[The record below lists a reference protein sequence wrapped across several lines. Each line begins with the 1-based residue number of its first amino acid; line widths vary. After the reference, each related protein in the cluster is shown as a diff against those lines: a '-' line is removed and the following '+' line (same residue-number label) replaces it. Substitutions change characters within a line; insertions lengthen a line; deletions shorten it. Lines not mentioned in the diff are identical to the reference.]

1 MEITNNNLLN
11 ILLPNDNKVIKEAL
25 KQADLNQLADSSKNR
40 SVQHILANLFND
52 ITQGTKSNETIL
64 NLLKNANVFKEI
76 TQFPKELQALSN
88 LVKSDPSLNAF
99 QSKLDNFMLNI
110 TQIDENT
117 LKTQI
122 NNSGIFLES
131 KISTALGNLSHNITQ
146 TLLELKQAL
155 LNTPFLDSN
164 NAVKLIDSLLNNAN
178 SSNPTMMLNDLKTL
192 LSTLK
197 NMISQ
202 LETPNAQTN
211 AVVQTVLKLENL
223 FNKEFQTHPAFN
235 NTNVTI
241 KPEVANEL
249 KSIFSQLQ
257 TYFSA
262 TQTQASNELTSLLD
276 KLTQTQ
282 NIIQNP
288 NFINESKTILA
299 QLKQLPQMQAA
310 FAYHSQSNQIA
321 NLSTQL
327 ETIINQLISQQP
339 QMPNTPLN
347 ISPLS
352 QEVNTQLKTILT
364 QLQNALSHFSPTTHN
379 TAPLL
384 QLIENS
390 LQAQNLS
397 QSHRLLNNLQQ
408 LLTQLNSTEP
418 FGNALSSNKQN
429 QELLNLVNKFESIVT
444 KEVLNNPTFT
454 APHNA
459 LNLLKDE
466 LSHDMKAVLLQL
478 QKEISSGVQ
487 NQTTQE
493 MLKHI
498 DKLLVQIDYNQLMS
512 LTSNANTLYL
522 PFLWDL
528 LEEGTITTAKGE
540 KDKFYCQINLK
551 LKEHGKLDL
560 LVVVYD
566 KNIEITM
573 HAQQEAF
580 KKHLQSNLQQL
591 KQNLSSVGLIP
602 LSIKLYD
609 LKEQNE
615 SNNPKD
621 EFSFINEYAQ
631 DLNLGINI
639 RV

>member
-1 MEITNNNLLN
+1 
-11 ILLPNDNKVIKEAL
+11 
-25 KQADLNQLADSSKNR
+25 
-40 SVQHILANLFND
+40 
-52 ITQGTKSNETIL
+52 
-64 NLLKNANVFKEI
+64 
-76 TQFPKELQALSN
+76 
-88 LVKSDPSLNAF
+88 
-99 QSKLDNFMLNI
+99 MLHI

-131 KISTALGNLSHNITQ
+131 KISTALGNLSHTITQ
-146 TLLELKQAL
+146 TLLELKQTL

-249 KSIFSQLQ
+249 KSIFSHLQ

-310 FAYHSQSNQIA
+310 LAYHSQSNQIA

-339 QMPNTPLN
+339 QTPNTPLN

-390 LQAQNLS
+390 LQVQNLS
-397 QSHRLLNNLQQ
+397 QSHTLLNNLQQ